1 MTKTNQIHNAV
12 WNWLFNGDN
21 GISDLCFIAGQYDKG
36 GLILNNQVIYTPETA
51 GKDEWIKRYTDGG
64 GIKQYSF
71 VVSQFA
77 PMVCQSNTPANI
89 VTLNT
94 FERVVEWVENQAKAE
109 LFPSF
114 PSDCSIQKIEATP
127 ATIAAQD
134 ESGVKLQFT
143 VRIEYY
149 KENE

>member
-1 MTKTNQIHNAV
+1 MTKENQIHNAV
-12 WNWLFNGDN
+12 WDWLFGGDN
-21 GISDLCFIAGQYDKG
+21 GISDLHFIAGVFDKDG
-36 GLILNNQVIYTPETA
+36 IVLGSQVIYTPETA
-51 GKDEWIKRYTDGG
+51 GKDEWLKRYTDGG

-71 VVSQFA
+71 VISQFA
-77 PMVCQSNTPANI
+77 PMVSQSNTPANI

-94 FERVVEWVENQAKAE
+94 FERVVEWVDKQAKDEAFP
-109 LFPSF
+109 LFPN
-114 PSDCSIQKIEATP
+114 DCIIQKIEAFP

-149 KENE
+149 KEND